1 MKQPL
6 PPGLL
11 TRYNV
16 SHHCLALTIAVEME

>member
-16 SHHCLALTIAVEME
+16 SQHFLALTIAVEME